1 MRINK
6 KRNGPGATPEAVYAD
21 QMNSREAASHSI
33 GTSRIPH
40 LSASEIAASRPLYLL
55 IVKTPSDR
63 LTRRCYLSLHAAE
76 KACRRARER
85 GSAATLEMHRVVPYT
100 VGAEL
105 HGLEAGGPR

>member
-1 MRINK
+1 MSEREGRPSK
-6 KRNGPGATPEAVYAD
+6 AETAPESVVATQYQD
-21 QMNSREAASHSI
+21 T
-33 GTSRIPH
+33 GTPPIPH

-55 IVKTPSDR
+55 IVKTPTDR

-105 HGLEAGGPR
+105 HGLEAGGAR

>member
-1 MRINK
+1 MTTTESR
-6 KRNGPGATPEAVYAD
+6 PSQPEAAPEK
-21 QMNSREAASHSI
+21 RLATHSQDT
-33 GTSRIPH
+33 GAPPIPH

-55 IVKTPSDR
+55 IVKTPTDR

-105 HGLEAGGPR
+105 HGLEAGGAR

>member
-1 MRINK
+1 MIQP
-6 KRNGPGATPEAVYAD
+6 KRNRPGEAPGATS
-21 QMNSREAASHSI
+21 NSGPAI
-33 GTSRIPH
+33 DYPQGTGALPIPH

-55 IVKTPSDR
+55 VVKTPTDR

-100 VGAEL
+100 VGSEL
-105 HGLEAGGPR
+105 WQAVDANA